1 MSRRRSMEKIMES
14 DYVTISE
21 LVRLSEVRYSTLKY
35 YTEQGILPFKQ
46 EDTRLTRRY
55 HRVSALER
63 LQHIQYLKEK
73 GFTIQEIQ
81 EQLKREEDKQKATE
95 KADF

>member
-1 MSRRRSMEKIMES
+1 MSRRRSIEKIMES

-35 YTEQGILPFKQ
+35 YTEQGILPFEQ

-55 HRVSALER
+55 PRISSLER
-63 LQHIQYLKEK
+63 LALIRQLKER
-73 GFTIQEIQ
+73 GYTIEEIKEQMQES
-81 EQLKREEDKQKATE
+81 
-95 KADF
+95 

>member
-35 YTEQGILPFKQ
+35 YTEQGILPFEQ

-55 HRVSALER
+55 PRISSLER
-63 LQHIQYLKEK
+63 LALIRQLKER
-73 GFTIQEIQ
+73 GFTIEEIKEQMQEG
-81 EQLKREEDKQKATE
+81 
-95 KADF
+95 

>member
-21 LVRLSEVRYSTLKY
+21 LVRLSEMRYSTLKY
-35 YTEQGILPFKQ
+35 YTEQGILPFDQ

-55 HRVSALER
+55 PRISSLER
-63 LQHIQYLKEK
+63 LALIRQLKER
-73 GFTIQEIQ
+73 GYTIEEIK
-81 EQLKREEDKQKATE
+81 EQMQKS
-95 KADF
+95 

>member
-35 YTEQGILPFKQ
+35 YTEQGILPFEQ

-55 HRVSALER
+55 LRISSLER
-63 LQHIQYLKEK
+63 LALIRQLKER
-73 GFTIQEIQ
+73 GYTIEEIKEQMQES
-81 EQLKREEDKQKATE
+81 
-95 KADF
+95 

>member
-35 YTEQGILPFKQ
+35 YTEQGILPFEQ
-46 EDTRLTRRY
+46 EDTRLIRRY
-55 HRVSALER
+55 PRISSLER
-63 LQHIQYLKEK
+63 LALIRQLKER
-73 GFTIQEIQ
+73 GYTIEEIKEQMQES
-81 EQLKREEDKQKATE
+81 
-95 KADF
+95 

>member
-35 YTEQGILPFKQ
+35 YTEQGILPFEQ

-55 HRVSALER
+55 PRISSLER
-63 LQHIQYLKEK
+63 LAFIRQLKER
-73 GFTIQEIQ
+73 GFTIEEIK
-81 EQLKREEDKQKATE
+81 EQMKES
-95 KADF
+95 